1 MRLAAVGEGR
11 KEDRGVRGGG
21 KRGRVGVEEEKG
33 RGRTKAGSAA
43 EGRRQGRGPRAPE
56 SPPSG

>member
-11 KEDRGVRGGG
+11 KEGRGVRGGG
-21 KRGRVGVEEEKG
+21 KRGRVGVEDEKG

-43 EGRRQGRGPRAPE
+43 EGREAGEGPK
-56 SPPSG
+56 GT

>member
-43 EGRRQGRGPRAPE
+43 EGREAGEGPK
-56 SPPSG
+56 GT